1 VLVAGSIVPARERID
16 QGNIKARQIG
26 EKDVFVVPGK
36 NAVVEAVRTEFAVQ
50 KTEPK
55 QMVAELVTE
64 ESLAADALERYPHAG
79 LRPWLGRDAGTGKLV
94 VELVKPRRAFP
105 EHGVERA
112 PDGPQ
117 AMIDR
122 HDGVVVQHG
131 REVRLGLR
139 CTTYVLSEAA
149 QLVGLNFHRFF

>member
-1 VLVAGSIVPARERID
+1 
-16 QGNIKARQIG
+16 
-26 EKDVFVVPGK
+26 
-36 NAVVEAVRTEFAVQ
+36 VVETDVTELAVKKR
-50 KTEPK
+50 EPK
-55 QMVAELVTE
+55 EMVAELLTKA
-64 ESLAADALERYPHAG
+64 SLAADAVERHPHAG

-94 VELVKPRRAFP
+94 VETVKPGRAFP

-117 AMIDR
+117 GMIHR

-139 CTTYVLSEAA
+139 CITYALSGAT
-149 QLVGLNFHRFF
+149 QLVGFNFHRFFDNLLDLPHCGWICKVCVAT

>member
-1 VLVAGSIVPARERID
+1 MVET
-16 QGNIKARQIG
+16 
-26 EKDVFVVPGK
+26 DVTEL
-36 NAVVEAVRTEFAVQ
+36 AVKKR
-50 KTEPK
+50 EPK
-55 QMVAELVTE
+55 EMVAELLTKA
-64 ESLAADALERYPHAG
+64 SLAADAVERHPHAG